1 MKEFVLEKNAFL
13 DCDVRGLYHAEWHGQ
28 SPSKNPSFIYK
39 LKNDPHHRWSQE
51 QLRIAANE
59 LCHLLQKDLPQISEY
74 VGNRPLTV
82 CVVPRAKKESFYCD
96 DQLLFKKVV
105 SFCVQ
110 RTAGFVDGTS
120 FIKRVENTFTTHLK
134 NPMEGF
140 INDGRKPY
148 PGIAL
153 DSCVFSDQIKGRDI
167 LLIDD
172 IYTKTSNIDEDMV
185 QALFEQGARS
195 VIFYAI
201 GYTVFRN
208 KR

>member
-1 MKEFVLEKNAFL
+1 MKQFVMEKNDYL
-13 DCDVRGLYHAEWHGQ
+13 DRNVRGLYHAEWHGAKDPQ
-28 SPSKNPSFIYK
+28 SPQFVYTF
-39 LKNDPHHRWSQE
+39 KNDRLERSAW
-51 QLRIAANE
+51 QLESATKR
-59 LCHLLQKDLPQISEY
+59 LRRVLMKDFECITQ
-74 VGNRPLTV
+74 VVKRPFTV
-82 CVVPRAKKESFYCD
+82 CVVPRSKREDSYDKN
-96 DQLLFKKVV
+96 QLLFKAVV
-105 SFCVQ
+105 GECAASTV
-110 RTAGFVDGTS
+110 GLVDGTS
-120 FIKRVENTFTTHLK
+120 FIKRVKNTLTTHLK
-134 NPMEGF
+134 DPMEGF
-140 INDGRKPY
+140 INDGNDPY

-172 IYTKTSNIDEDMV
+172 IYTKTVNIDEDMV